1 MKHLLFIL
9 FFVQISLHCIA
20 QNTENNDSSVI
31 KMLGHN
37 SAIVC
42 VDKKCLACFYE
53 LKQLFETNKKPYV
66 VLILKD
72 SLGFINNS
80 MYRTMFEIFND
91 SSLIFYVSISSL
103 SNIEKQITFINY
115 SPAILLNIEQGNSN
129 GVTLFTYDDIF
140 EGITLKDSFIKAFYT
155 KQ

>member
-1 MKHLLFIL
+1 
-9 FFVQISLHCIA
+9 
-20 QNTENNDSSVI
+20 
-31 KMLGHN
+31 
-37 SAIVC
+37 
-42 VDKKCLACFYE
+42 
-53 LKQLFETNKKPYV
+53 
-66 VLILKD
+66 
-72 SLGFINNS
+72 